1 MTSDVLDEAYV
12 RLHQWGPEW
21 GGDNGLSNHGPMAVE
36 VLTRRGYGAQVGPW
50 LDRYVARLVDLPG
63 EDDPITEDNWRQA
76 MGQLNRVGD
85 WVAFFRRAVRA
96 EPWPQVMAAW
106 WPRLLP
112 AIASGATH
120 GLIRAG
126 HAVRTVLAGD
136 TSPQAVDEIA
146 HAMGYWAAR
155 AIFVPGLAAPAGSLD
170 AAEALAEL
178 PRLPEQSGEMRDRF
192 ARLANL
198 PAWTPALT
206 TLRPPA
212 TSAEVP
218 ETLASL
224 VEAGARQ
231 YATHGYG
238 SPVLLVHVATAPN
251 AMVQLLPALPEAL
264 WPATLAATWAACAAI
279 TVAYAPSE
287 PQPAPPAPAV
297 NPENL
302 MARATDHG
310 DEHVIK
316 LTDAVLDAHA
326 RSGDPTLLAAATRC
340 ADLIDPAELP
350 AEILFPELGDAAGRG
365 RAAGLGV
372 AQFHP
377 ADLAGDGLR
386 QVSELQPPD
395 PLVRCHLRPAERHDV
410 PGQLRRRRAPGRQ
423 QHVRLRHGQPHRVR

>member
-36 VLTRRGYGAQVGPW
+36 VLARRGYDAQVGPW

-63 EDDPITEDNWRQA
+63 EGDPITEDSWRQA
-76 MGQLNRVGD
+76 MGQLSRVGD
-85 WVAFFRRAVRA
+85 WVAFFRRAVRE
-96 EPWPQVMAAW
+96 EPWPRVLAAW

-120 GLIRAG
+120 GLIRTG

-136 TSPQAVDEIA
+136 TTPGAVDEIA
-146 HAMGYWAAR
+146 HALGYWAAR

-178 PRLPEQSGEMRDRF
+178 PRLPEQSGEMRQRF
-192 ARLANL
+192 ARLADL

-212 TSAEVP
+212 EAAGVP
-218 ETLASL
+218 AVLASL

-251 AMVQLLPALPEAL
+251 AMIQLLPALPEPL
-264 WPATLAATWAACAAI
+264 WSATLAATWAACAAI
-279 TVAYAPSE
+279 TVAYAPAE
-287 PQPAPPAPAV
+287 PQPAPPVPAV
-297 NPENL
+297 SPENL

-316 LTDAVLDAHA
+316 LTDTVLDAHA

-340 ADLIDPAELP
+340 ADLIDPARLP
-350 AEILFPELGDAAGRG
+350 AEVLFPELGDAAGRG

-372 AQFHP
+372 AQLDP

-386 QVSELQPPD
+386 QVTELQPPD
-395 PLVRCHLRPAERHDV
+395 PLVRRYLLPAERHDV
-410 PGQLRRRRAPGRQ
+410 PGQFRRRRAPRRQ